1 MSMRKVPFR
10 LTQCFVGFA
19 ATAGLILLS
28 ATAGDVRADLV
39 ILGAAADNT
48 LIEDAEGDVSSGG
61 STGMFVGRNNQPS
74 NSRRRG
80 VIQFD
85 IAGGI
90 PAGSTINSVML
101 GLSLSASNAA
111 DATVSVHRLLA
122 EWGEGTAT
130 SSGGQGAA
138 AGAGDATWLFAQYNI
153 SPWTTAGGD
162 YDGAVSAQTV
172 VGGSGDYFWPSTM
185 AMVADVQGFLNDPA
199 MNFGWMIIGNES
211 AAQTS
216 KRFSTREDADEA
228 LRPRLIVDYT
238 PVPEPTSAAILIT
251 TALLSLG
258 RRRRS

>member
-1 MSMRKVPFR
+1 MRKVPFYLAR
-10 LTQCFVGFA
+10 NVVGYA
-19 ATAGLILLS
+19 ATAALILMI
-28 ATAGDVRADLV
+28 AAAGEVRGDLV

-80 VIQFD
+80 VLQFD
-85 IAGGI
+85 IAAGI

-101 GLSLSASNAA
+101 GLSLSASNEAN
-111 DATVSVHRLLA
+111 ATVSVHRLLA
-122 EWGEGTAT
+122 EWGEGSTT

-138 AGAGDATWLFAQYNI
+138 AGAGDATWLFAMYNS

-162 YDGAVSAQTV
+162 YEGAVSTQTL
-172 VGGSGDYFWPSTM
+172 VGASGDYLWPSTSE
-185 AMVADVQGFLNDPA
+185 MVADVQGFLDDPA
-199 MNFGWMIIGNES
+199 MNFGWIIIGNES

-238 PVPEPTSAAILIT
+238 PVPEPTSAALLIT

-258 RRRRS
+258 RRRRL

>member
-1 MSMRKVPFR
+1 MRMVPFYLAR
-10 LTQCFVGFA
+10 NVVGFA
-19 ATAGLILLS
+19 ATAAVILFV
-28 ATAGDVRADLV
+28 AAAGEARADLV

-101 GLSLSASNAA
+101 GLSLSASNEAN
-111 DATVSVHRLLA
+111 ATVSLHRLLA
-122 EWGEGTAT
+122 DWGEGTAT

-138 AGAGDATWLFAQYNI
+138 AGAGDATWLFAQYNS
-153 SPWTTAGGD
+153 SPWAAAGGD
-162 YDGAVSAQTV
+162 FDGAVSSQTV
-172 VGGSGDYFWPSTM
+172 VGGSGDYFWPSTS
-185 AMVADVQGFLNDPA
+185 AMVADVQGFLDDPL
-199 MNFGWMIIGNES
+199 MNFGWIILGNES
-211 AAQTS
+211 AGQTS
-216 KRFSTREDADEA
+216 KRFSTREDSDEA

-238 PVPEPTSAAILIT
+238 PVPEPTSAALLIS

>member
-1 MSMRKVPFR
+1 MCTDLSKLARRV
-10 LTQCFVGFA
+10 VGCA
-19 ATAGLILLS
+19 AMAALIL
-28 ATAGDVRADLV
+28 AVAAAGDVRADLV
-39 ILGAAADNT
+39 VLGAAADNT

-122 EWGEGTAT
+122 DWGDGTAT

-138 AGAGDATWLFAQYNI
+138 AGAGDATWLFAQYNT
-153 SPWTTAGGD
+153 SPWTSAGGD
-162 YDGAVSAQTV
+162 YNGAISTQLV
-172 VGGSGDYFWPSTM
+172 VGGSGDYFWPSTI

-199 MNFGWMIIGNES
+199 MNFGWIIIGNES

-238 PVPEPTSAAILIT
+238 PVPEPTSAALLIT

-258 RRRRS
+258 RRRRP

>member
-1 MSMRKVPFR
+1 MRMVPFYLAR
-10 LTQCFVGFA
+10 NVVGFA
-19 ATAGLILLS
+19 ATAAVILFV
-28 ATAGDVRADLV
+28 AAAGEARADLV

-101 GLSLSASNAA
+101 GLSLSASNEAN
-111 DATVSVHRLLA
+111 ATVSLHRLLA
-122 EWGEGTAT
+122 DWGEGTAT

-138 AGAGDATWLFAQYNI
+138 AGAGDATWLFAQYNT
-153 SPWTTAGGD
+153 SPWTMAGGD
-162 YDGAVSAQTV
+162 FDGAVSSQTV
-172 VGGSGDYFWPSTM
+172 VGGSGDYFWPSTS
-185 AMVADVQGFLNDPA
+185 AMVADVQGFLDDPL
-199 MNFGWMIIGNES
+199 MNFGWIILGNES
-211 AAQTS
+211 AGQTS
-216 KRFSTREDADEA
+216 KRFSTREDSDEA

-238 PVPEPTSAAILIT
+238 PVPEPTSAALLIS